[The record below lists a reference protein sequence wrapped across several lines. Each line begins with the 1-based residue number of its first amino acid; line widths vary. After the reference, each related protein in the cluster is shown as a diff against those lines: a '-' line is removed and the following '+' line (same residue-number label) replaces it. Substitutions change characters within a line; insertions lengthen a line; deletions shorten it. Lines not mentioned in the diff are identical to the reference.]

1 MKQTK
6 KSKKNKFNLSEEYK
20 QCLNYIKE
28 SKKFI
33 FFIMGFFLLFAFIGF
48 LFPLPQE
55 LYDKIVYFL
64 KQILEQT
71 KGLSHLELIKFITL
85 NNLQSTFFGI
95 IFGIFFGIYPLIS
108 ALVNGYVLGF
118 VSSLSVNQDGLT
130 SLFRIL
136 PHGIFELPAIF
147 ISLGLGLKLGTFI
160 FNKKKIKMFKYYLLN
175 SLRTFLLIIV
185 PLLVLAGIIEGTL
198 IALAK

>member
-1 MKQTK
+1 
-6 KSKKNKFNLSEEYK
+6 
-20 QCLNYIKE
+20 
-28 SKKFI
+28 
-33 FFIMGFFLLFAFIGF
+33 MGFFLLFAFIGF